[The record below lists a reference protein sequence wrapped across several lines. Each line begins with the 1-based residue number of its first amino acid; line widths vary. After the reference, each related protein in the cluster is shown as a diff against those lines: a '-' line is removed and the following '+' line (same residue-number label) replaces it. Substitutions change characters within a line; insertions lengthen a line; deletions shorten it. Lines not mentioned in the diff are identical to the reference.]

1 MLVKPFKITAT
12 VLFSIF
18 VILPGC
24 SKQSAENQNP
34 YGDAM
39 PAAVMKPLQ
48 REVSLYDE
56 YTGRFRASERV
67 EVKARVSGF
76 LQQVNF
82 KNGGQVEQG
91 QTLFTVDQ
99 RPFRIAFQSA
109 KANYEVTKR
118 EYERAQRL
126 RQSNAIS
133 QEELESRQQELIIAQ
148 ANFEQT
154 SLNLEFTEV
163 KAPISGRISRSFV
176 DEGNLISGND
186 AGGTLLATI
195 VSIQPIDFYFEGS
208 ELDVL
213 KYVRRAK
220 EGGETAERGKQW
232 PVAVKLQ
239 DEDEFVHTGMIDY
252 VANELDLGTA
262 TIEIRASFDNTDEI
276 LEPGMFGRLRIAP
289 EAPFDG
295 ILIPD
300 RIIGSEQVRKYVYV
314 VGEDNVIS
322 RRYLTLGTLT
332 KDGMRVID
340 KGLSVDDVVVTGNLQ
355 MLQPGMSINPIFN
368 NDNS

>member
-1 MLVKPFKITAT
+1 MKSFQFVHV
-12 VLFSIF
+12 VLLSIIA
-18 VILPGC
+18 VLAGC
-24 SKQSAENQNP
+24 SKQSSDNQNP
-34 YGDAM
+34 YGEAM

-48 REVSLYDE
+48 REVSQYDE

-82 KNGGQVEQG
+82 ENGGQVEKG
-91 QTLFTVDQ
+91 QTLFIVDQ
-99 RPFRIAFQSA
+99 RPFRIAYQSA

-118 EYERAQRL
+118 EFERAQRL

-133 QEELESRQQELIIAQ
+133 QEELERRQQELVIAQ

-154 SLNLEFTEV
+154 NLNLEFTEV

-176 DEGNLISGND
+176 DQGNLISGND

-213 KYVRRAK
+213 TYVRRAQ
-220 EGGETAERGKQW
+220 EEENTAERGKQW
-232 PVAVKLQ
+232 PVEVKLQ
-239 DEDEFVHTGMIDY
+239 DEDDFVHVGMIDY
-252 VANELDLGTA
+252 VANELDLSTA
-262 TIEIRASFDNTDEI
+262 TIEIRASFENTDEI

-289 EAPFDG
+289 QAPFKG

-314 VGEDNVIS
+314 VGEENVVN
-322 RRYLTLGTLT
+322 RKYLTLGTLT
-332 KDGMRVID
+332 KDGMRVI
-340 KGLSVDDVVVTGNLQ
+340 KNGLSADDVVVTGNLQ

-368 NDNS
+368 NDNL